1 MSFVSNGVA
10 SDKMLSSA
18 KLNNPDIGFNDSSF
32 DASFDPIFD
41 FNFENKAVNDFIKK
55 SVNKT
60 TNPFDTSF
68 WNEDNLKKITPKAK
82 NTVSLFGTDEIAEVK
97 QSTSSPNQNETAFSE
112 LESIFKGIQI
122 NKGTGMAKGGRSTHK
137 LDFQY

>member
-18 KLNNPDIGFNDSSF
+18 AKLNTSDFDFNDT
-32 DASFDPIFD
+32 SFDPIFD
-41 FNFENKAVNDFIKK
+41 FNYENKAVNDFLKK
-55 SVNKT
+55 SANKT

-68 WNEDNLKKITPKAK
+68 WNEDNLKKITPKNQK
-82 NTVSLFGTDEIAEVK
+82 IISLFGTEEIAEVK
-97 QSTSSPNQNETAFSE
+97 ESTSSANQTGGGSSDF
-112 LESIFKGIQI
+112 ESIFKGIQI